1 MQISSCYRVMQSL
14 EFSRSYMFY
23 LYLFP
28 SVYIIS
34 SRYKYIDCIYI
45 ITSYHSWS
53 LRLPVFPISLFS
65 LPSISISTSVY
76 WLLLFVSFS
85 VDIYI
90 YLSVPTS
97 SSVSR
102 ALSLLYAYFQL
113 LWRHNSVTQQSFG
126 FIQRMEGSSN
136 AARLLTDTWC
146 PFNTINSPPAALCP
160 ACMITLDI
168 KGHMFFK
175 TSCCWILK
183 DPRILL
189 VSSLWRFT
197 ATVLCCTTSTVVLL
211 TGQSCN
217 QVC

>member
-1 MQISSCYRVMQSL
+1 MQSL

-34 SRYKYIDCIYI
+34 SRYRYIDCIYI
-45 ITSYHSWS
+45 ITSYHSLS

-76 WLLLFVSFS
+76 SLLLFVSFS

-102 ALSLLYAYFQL
+102 SLSLLYAYFQL

-126 FIQRMEGSSN
+126 FIQCMEGTSN
-136 AARLLTDTWC
+136 AARLLTDT
-146 PFNTINSPPAALCP
+146 
-160 ACMITLDI
+160 
-168 KGHMFFK
+168 
-175 TSCCWILK
+175 
-183 DPRILL
+183 
-189 VSSLWRFT
+189 
-197 ATVLCCTTSTVVLL
+197 
-211 TGQSCN
+211 
-217 QVC
+217 